1 MQRRTLVVLSA
12 AQITG
17 GIGVA
22 VGTALSS
29 LLVAK
34 LSGSVALSGLAG
46 TSTVLGAAL
55 LALPTAGAA
64 SRGGRRAGLT
74 LAYACAVLGCLVALL
89 GIATR
94 VWPIL
99 LVGLTLFGGGSAG
112 NLASR
117 YSATDL
123 SAPGHSARHLAWVVW
138 AATIGSV
145 TGPNLAEP
153 AERLGRRIG
162 LAPDAGPFA
171 LSLLAFAIALAVVLV
186 ALRPDPLLLARTISP
201 GSPGSPVSPDSPVPP
216 SPVPGSPVSP
226 GSSAPASSA
235 SPAAPGT
242 TPAGARG
249 RGGLRAGWRAL
260 RESPAASRALVAIAI
275 AHTAMVSVMSMTPV
289 HLDHDGAGYRTIGLV
304 LSVHIAGM
312 FVLSPVV
319 GWLADRIGRTRVL
332 VLGMGILL
340 AAALLSGGAGPH
352 DIGQVTVGLGLLGIG
367 WSCGLI
373 AGSAML
379 TEAVPLERRPAV
391 QGLSDLLMNVCGA
404 GGTIIA
410 GLIVSGL
417 SYGTLGTAVA
427 VMVTVTAAWLALT
440 SRPSRTA

>member
-1 MQRRTLVVLSA
+1 MNIAAVQRRTLAVLSI

-17 GIGVA
+17 GVGVA

-29 LLVAK
+29 LVVAK
-34 LSGSVALSGLAG
+34 LSGSVAISGLAG
-46 TSTVLGAAL
+46 TSSVLGAAL

-64 SRGGRRAGLT
+64 NRGGRRAGLT

-89 GIATR
+89 AIATR
-94 VWPIL
+94 VWPL
-99 LVGLTLFGGGSAG
+99 LLAGLVLFGGGSAG

-153 AERLGRRIG
+153 AEHLGRRLG

-171 LSLLAFAIALAVVLV
+171 LSLLAFALALAVVLV
-186 ALRPDPLLLARTISP
+186 ALRPDPLLLARATSQ
-201 GSPGSPVSPDSPVPP
+201 GSP
-216 SPVPGSPVSP
+216 
-226 GSSAPASSA
+226 APAASG
-235 SPAAPGT
+235 SPAAPAPV
-242 TPAGARG
+242 PAAARSRS

-260 RESPAASRALVAIAI
+260 RESPAASRALVAIAV

-289 HLDHDGAGYRTIGLV
+289 HLDHAGAGYRTIGVV

-312 FVLSPVV
+312 FVLSPAV

-332 VLGMGILL
+332 VLGMGVLL
-340 AAALLSGGAGPH
+340 AAALLAGGAGPH
-352 DIGQVTVGLGLLGIG
+352 DIGRVTAGLGLLGVG

-404 GGTIIA
+404 GGTILA

-417 SYGTLGTAVA
+417 SYGTLGTATA

-440 SRPSRTA
+440 TRPARTA

>member
-1 MQRRTLVVLSA
+1 MNIAAVQRRTLAVLSI

-17 GIGVA
+17 GVGVA

-29 LLVAK
+29 LVVAK
-34 LSGSVALSGLAG
+34 LSGSVAISGLAG
-46 TSTVLGAAL
+46 TSSVLGAAL

-64 SRGGRRAGLT
+64 NRGGRRAGLT

-89 GIATR
+89 AIATR
-94 VWPIL
+94 VWPL
-99 LVGLTLFGGGSAG
+99 LLAGLVLFGGGSAG

-153 AERLGRRIG
+153 AEHLGRRLG

-171 LSLLAFAIALAVVLV
+171 LSLLAFALALAVVLV
-186 ALRPDPLLLARTISP
+186 ALRPDPLLLARATSQ
-201 GSPGSPVSPDSPVPP
+201 GSP
-216 SPVPGSPVSP
+216 
-226 GSSAPASSA
+226 APAASG
-235 SPAAPGT
+235 SPAAPAPT
-242 TPAGARG
+242 PTPTPAVARS

-260 RESPAASRALVAIAI
+260 RESPAASRALVAIAV

-289 HLDHDGAGYRTIGLV
+289 HLDHAGAGYRTIGVV

-312 FVLSPVV
+312 FVLSPAV

-332 VLGMGILL
+332 VLGMGVLL
-340 AAALLSGGAGPH
+340 AAALLAGGAGPH
-352 DIGQVTVGLGLLGIG
+352 DIGRVTAGLGLLGVG

-404 GGTIIA
+404 GGTILA

-417 SYGTLGTAVA
+417 SYGTLGTATA

-440 SRPSRTA
+440 TRPARTA

>member
-1 MQRRTLVVLSA
+1 MNIAAVQRRTLAVLSI

-17 GIGVA
+17 GVGVA

-29 LLVAK
+29 LVVAK
-34 LSGSVALSGLAG
+34 LSGSVAISGLAG
-46 TSTVLGAAL
+46 TSSVLGAAL

-64 SRGGRRAGLT
+64 NRGGRRAGLT

-89 GIATR
+89 AIATR
-94 VWPIL
+94 VWPL
-99 LVGLTLFGGGSAG
+99 LLAGLVLFGGGSAG

-153 AERLGRRIG
+153 AEHLGRRLG

-171 LSLLAFAIALAVVLV
+171 LSLLAFALALAVVLV
-186 ALRPDPLLLARTISP
+186 ALRPDPLLLARATSQ
-201 GSPGSPVSPDSPVPP
+201 GSP
-216 SPVPGSPVSP
+216 
-226 GSSAPASSA
+226 APAASG
-235 SPAAPGT
+235 SPAAPA
-242 TPAGARG
+242 PAPAAARS

-260 RESPAASRALVAIAI
+260 RESPAASRALVAIAV

-289 HLDHDGAGYRTIGLV
+289 HLDHAGAGYRTIGVV

-312 FVLSPVV
+312 FVLSPAV

-332 VLGMGILL
+332 VLGMGVLL
-340 AAALLSGGAGPH
+340 AAALLAGGAGPH
-352 DIGQVTVGLGLLGIG
+352 DIGRVTAGLGLLGVG

-391 QGLSDLLMNVCGA
+391 QGLSDLLMNICGA
-404 GGTIIA
+404 GGTILA

-417 SYGTLGTAVA
+417 SYGTLGTATA

-440 SRPSRTA
+440 TRPARTA

>member
-1 MQRRTLVVLSA
+1 MQRRTLAVLSI

-17 GIGVA
+17 GVGVA

-29 LLVAK
+29 LVVAK
-34 LSGSVALSGLAG
+34 LSGSVAISGLAG
-46 TSTVLGAAL
+46 TSSVLGAAL

-64 SRGGRRAGLT
+64 NRGGRRAGLT

-89 GIATR
+89 AIATR
-94 VWPIL
+94 VWPL
-99 LVGLTLFGGGSAG
+99 LLAGLVLFGGGSAG

-153 AERLGRRIG
+153 AEHLGRRLG

-171 LSLLAFAIALAVVLV
+171 LSLLAFALALAVVLV
-186 ALRPDPLLLARTISP
+186 ALRPDPLLLARATSQSSPALGSP
-201 GSPGSPVSPDSPVPP
+201 GSPGSPA
-216 SPVPGSPVSP
+216 PGSPATP
-226 GSSAPASSA
+226 APAPT
-235 SPAAPGT
+235 PAA
-242 TPAGARG
+242 ARSRG

-260 RESPAASRALVAIAI
+260 RESPAATRALVAIAV

-289 HLDHDGAGYRTIGLV
+289 HLDHGGAGYRTIGVV

-312 FVLSPVV
+312 FVLSPAV

-332 VLGMGILL
+332 VLGMGVLL
-340 AAALLSGGAGPH
+340 AAALLAGGAGPH
-352 DIGQVTVGLGLLGIG
+352 DIGRVTAGLGLLGVG

-404 GGTIIA
+404 GGTIVA

-417 SYGTLGTAVA
+417 SYGTLGTATA

-440 SRPSRTA
+440 TRPARAA

>member
-1 MQRRTLVVLSA
+1 MNIAAVQRRTLAVLSI

-17 GIGVA
+17 GVGVA

-29 LLVAK
+29 LVVAK
-34 LSGSVALSGLAG
+34 LSGSVAISGLAG
-46 TSTVLGAAL
+46 TSSVLGAAL

-64 SRGGRRAGLT
+64 NRGGRRAGLT

-89 GIATR
+89 AIATR
-94 VWPIL
+94 VWPL
-99 LVGLTLFGGGSAG
+99 LLAGLVLFGGGSAG

-153 AERLGRRIG
+153 AERLGRRLG
-162 LAPDAGPFA
+162 LAPDTGPFA
-171 LSLLAFAIALAVVLV
+171 LSLLAFALALAVVLV
-186 ALRPDPLLLARTISP
+186 ALRPDPLLLARATSQ
-201 GSPGSPVSPDSPVPP
+201 GSP
-216 SPVPGSPVSP
+216 
-226 GSSAPASSA
+226 APAA
-235 SPAAPGT
+235 PGSPAAPAPT
-242 TPAGARG
+242 RATARTRS

-260 RESPAASRALVAIAI
+260 RESPAASRALVAIAV

-289 HLDHDGAGYRTIGLV
+289 HLDHAGAGYRTIGVV

-312 FVLSPVV
+312 FVLSPAV

-332 VLGMGILL
+332 VLGMGVLL
-340 AAALLSGGAGPH
+340 AAALLAGGAGPH
-352 DIGQVTVGLGLLGIG
+352 DIGRVTAGLGLLGVG

-404 GGTIIA
+404 GGTILA

-417 SYGTLGTAVA
+417 SYGTLGTATA

-440 SRPSRTA
+440 TRPARAA

>member
-1 MQRRTLVVLSA
+1 MQRRTLAVLSI

-17 GIGVA
+17 GVGVA

-29 LLVAK
+29 LVVAK
-34 LSGSVALSGLAG
+34 LSGSVAISGLAG
-46 TSTVLGAAL
+46 TSSVLGAAL

-64 SRGGRRAGLT
+64 NRGGRRAGLT

-89 GIATR
+89 AIATR
-94 VWPIL
+94 VWPL
-99 LVGLTLFGGGSAG
+99 LLAGLVLFGGGSAG

-153 AERLGRRIG
+153 AEHLGRRLG

-171 LSLLAFAIALAVVLV
+171 LSLLAFALALAVVLV
-186 ALRPDPLLLARTISP
+186 ALRPDPLLLARATSQ
-201 GSPGSPVSPDSPVPP
+201 GSP
-216 SPVPGSPVSP
+216 
-226 GSSAPASSA
+226 APAASG
-235 SPAAPGT
+235 SPAAPA
-242 TPAGARG
+242 PAPAAARSRS

-260 RESPAASRALVAIAI
+260 RESPAASRALVAIAV

-289 HLDHDGAGYRTIGLV
+289 HLDHAGAGYRTIGVV

-312 FVLSPVV
+312 FVLSPAV

-332 VLGMGILL
+332 VLGMGVLL
-340 AAALLSGGAGPH
+340 AAALLAGGAGPH
-352 DIGQVTVGLGLLGIG
+352 DIGRVTAGLGLLGVG

-404 GGTIIA
+404 GGTILA

-417 SYGTLGTAVA
+417 SYGTLGTATA

-440 SRPSRTA
+440 TRPARTA

>member
-1 MQRRTLVVLSA
+1 MQRRTLAVLSA

-17 GIGVA
+17 GVGVA

-29 LLVAK
+29 LVVAK
-34 LSGSVALSGLAG
+34 LSGSVAISGLAG
-46 TSTVLGAAL
+46 TASVLGAAL

-64 SRGGRRAGLT
+64 NRGGRRAGLT

-89 GIATR
+89 AIATR
-94 VWPIL
+94 VWPL
-99 LVGLTLFGGGSAG
+99 LLAGLVLFGGGSAG

-153 AERLGRRIG
+153 AERLGRRLG

-171 LSLLAFAIALAVVLV
+171 LSLLAFALALAVVLV
-186 ALRPDPLLLARTISP
+186 ALRPDPLLLARATSP
-201 GSPGSPVSPDSPVPP
+201 ASQVSPAAGSP
-216 SPVPGSPVSP
+216 
-226 GSSAPASSA
+226 APAA
-235 SPAAPGT
+235 PGSPAAPAP
-242 TPAGARG
+242 TPAAARS

-260 RESPAASRALVAIAI
+260 RESPAASRALVAIAV

-289 HLDHDGAGYRTIGLV
+289 HLDHAGAGYRTIGVV

-332 VLGMGILL
+332 VLGMGVLL
-340 AAALLSGGAGPH
+340 AAALLAGGAGPH
-352 DIGQVTVGLGLLGIG
+352 DIGRVTAGLGLLGIG

-404 GGTIIA
+404 GGTIVA

-440 SRPSRTA
+440 TRPARTA

>member
-1 MQRRTLVVLSA
+1 MNIAAVQRRTLAVLSI

-17 GIGVA
+17 GVGVA

-29 LLVAK
+29 LVVAK
-34 LSGSVALSGLAG
+34 LSGSVAISGLAG
-46 TSTVLGAAL
+46 TSSVLGAAL

-64 SRGGRRAGLT
+64 NRGGRRAGLT

-89 GIATR
+89 AIATR
-94 VWPIL
+94 VWPL
-99 LVGLTLFGGGSAG
+99 LLAGLVLFGGGSAG

-153 AERLGRRIG
+153 AEHLGRRLG

-171 LSLLAFAIALAVVLV
+171 LSLLAFALALAVVLV
-186 ALRPDPLLLARTISP
+186 ALRPDPLLLARATSQ
-201 GSPGSPVSPDSPVPP
+201 GSP
-216 SPVPGSPVSP
+216 
-226 GSSAPASSA
+226 APAASG
-235 SPAAPGT
+235 SPAAPA
-242 TPAGARG
+242 PAPAAARSRS

-260 RESPAASRALVAIAI
+260 RESPAASRALVAIAV

-289 HLDHDGAGYRTIGLV
+289 HLDHAGAGYRTIGVV

-312 FVLSPVV
+312 FVLSPAV

-332 VLGMGILL
+332 VLGMGVLL
-340 AAALLSGGAGPH
+340 AAALLAGGAGPH
-352 DIGQVTVGLGLLGIG
+352 DIGRVTAGLGLLGVG

-404 GGTIIA
+404 GGTILA

-417 SYGTLGTAVA
+417 SYGTLGTATA

-440 SRPSRTA
+440 TRPARTA